1 MIPKAIILDLDG
13 TLLTAAKTVSPR
25 NLAALQAARASGMRV
40 IFATARPPRS
50 TRFPGI
56 DLAEMG
62 AMIYY
67 NGAVF
72 RCGENGDNG
81 EKGEDHHHAI
91 ASQLTQEVIACCLQL
106 DPEANIS
113 IETNDRWYCSKA
125 LDYATLMKV
134 NGNPEVVAAE
144 ALGAAD
150 CTKIL
155 LWSFNAVDELIR
167 RFGEA
172 LNVLA
177 TDGGQLV
184 QIMSREAS
192 KENAARQVL
201 QTWGLTLADAVCF
214 GDDHNDVGLFETCG
228 HSVAMGNGIPL
239 LKEIASEV
247 TATHEEDG
255 VALVLERM
263 LAQAAVR

>member
-1 MIPKAIILDLDG
+1 MIPKAVILDLDG
-13 TLLTAAKTVSPR
+13 TLLTSAKTVSPR
-25 NLAALQAARASGMRV
+25 NLAALQTARAYGIPL

-50 TRFPGI
+50 TLFPGI

-67 NGAVF
+67 NGAF
-72 RCGENGDNG
+72 FQSA
-81 EKGEDHHHAI
+81 DHGVNYHHAI
-91 ASQLTQEVIACCLQL
+91 PSRLTQEVMACCLQL

-113 IETNDRWYCSKA
+113 IEVSDRWYCSKD
-125 LDYATLMKV
+125 LDYAALMKV
-134 NGNPEVVAAE
+134 NCSPEVVGAK
-144 ALGAAD
+144 ALGAED

-155 LWSFNAVDELIR
+155 LWEFNAVDELIR
-167 RFGEA
+167 RFGA
-172 LNVLA
+172 QLNILV

-201 QTWGLTLADAVCF
+201 QAWGLTPADAVCF
-214 GDDHNDVGLFETCG
+214 GDDHNDVGLFAACG
-228 HSVAMGNGIPL
+228 HSVAMGNGIAL
-239 LKEIASEV
+239 LKEIASET
-247 TATHEEDG
+247 TATHDEDG

-263 LAQAAVR
+263 LAQVSNR

>member
-1 MIPKAIILDLDG
+1 MIPKAVILDLDG
-13 TLLTAAKTVSPR
+13 TLLTSAKTVSPR
-25 NLAALQAARASGMRV
+25 NLAALQAARAGGTHL

-72 RCGENGDNG
+72 RCGENGENG
-81 EKGEDHHHAI
+81 EKGEDYHHAI
-91 ASQLTQEVIACCLQL
+91 PSRLAQEVIANCLEL

-113 IETNDRWYCSKA
+113 METNDQWFCSKA

-134 NGNPEVVAAE
+134 NCNPEVVALE

-155 LWSFNAVDELIR
+155 LWEFAAADELIR
-167 RFGEA
+167 RFGAE
-172 LNVLA
+172 LNILV

-228 HSVAMGNGIPL
+228 YSVAMGNGIAL
-239 LKEIASEV
+239 LKEMASEV

-255 VALVLERM
+255 VAVVLERM
-263 LAQAAVR
+263 LAQAAIR

>member
-1 MIPKAIILDLDG
+1 VIPKAVILDLDG

-25 NLAALQAARASGMRV
+25 NLAALQAARAGGMHL

-50 TRFPGI
+50 TQFPGI

-67 NGAVF
+67 NGAIF
-72 RCGENGDNG
+72 HCGENGENYN
-81 EKGEDHHHAI
+81 HAI
-91 ASQLTQEVIACCLQL
+91 PSRLAREVIACCLEL

-113 IETNDRWYCSKA
+113 IETNDQWFCSKV

-134 NGNPEVVAAE
+134 NCNPEVVAVE

-155 LWSFNAVDELIR
+155 LWEFDAADELIR
-167 RFGEA
+167 QFGAE
-172 LNVLA
+172 LHILV

-228 HSVAMGNGIPL
+228 HSVAMGNGITL
-239 LKEIASEV
+239 LKDMASEV
-247 TATHEEDG
+247 TASHEEDG

-263 LAQAAVR
+263 LAQAVNR